1 MILKG
6 LLYYF
11 WGIIDIFYYNLTRLQ
26 SLAKQYANKQ
36 NILRVRTTTYKGYNV
51 KLMDGTEINYN
62 DKLIKIHLH
71 NVRILKE
78 TKKFKSEL
86 KKAKWLYQAV
96 ERSLPE
102 VALFIKEHKKCNE
115 IKGIIGIT
123 MLDRVSDRLGFET
136 KAISNVFYRRFKWLL
151 QLPILYLSSSDR
163 SLQSLLQQ
171 QPKYLFM
178 SKETLFEKYDKC
190 SR

>member
-1 MILKG
+1 MIVKG

-11 WGIIDIFYYNLTRLQ
+11 WGFIDIFYYHLTRLK
-26 SLAKQYANKQ
+26 SLAKQYSNKQ

-51 KLMDGTEINYN
+51 KLSDGTEIKYN
-62 DKLIKIHLH
+62 DRLIKIHLH

-78 TKKFKSEL
+78 TRKFKSEL
-86 KKAKWLYQAV
+86 KKGKWIYQAV

-102 VALFIKEHKKCNE
+102 VVLFIKEHKKSEE

-123 MLDRVSDRLGFET
+123 MIDRVSERLGFET
-136 KAISNVFYRRFKWLL
+136 KKISNPYYRWFKWVL
-151 QLPILYLSSSDR
+151 QFPILYLSSVDC
-163 SLQSLLQQ
+163 SLQSVFKQK
-171 QPKYLFM
+171 PNYLFM
-178 SKETLFEKYDKC
+178 SKETLFNKYDKL

>member
-1 MILKG
+1 MIIRG

-11 WGIIDIFYYNLTRLQ
+11 WGIIDIFYYHLSRLE
-26 SLAKQYANKQ
+26 SLAKQYANQQ

-51 KLMDGTEINYN
+51 TLSDGTEITRN
-62 DKLIKIHLH
+62 DTLIKIHLH
-71 NVRILKE
+71 NIRILKE

-86 KKAKWLYQAV
+86 KKAKWIYQAV

-102 VALFIKEHKKCNE
+102 VAQFIKEHEKCSE

-123 MLDRVSDRLGFET
+123 NLTRRVDKLGFET
-136 KAISNVFYRRFKWLL
+136 KKISNGVYRRFKWFL

-163 SLQSLLQQ
+163 SLKSLLKQ
-171 QPKYLFM
+171 QPHYLFM
-178 SKETLFEKYDKC
+178 SKDILFEKYGK
-190 SR
+190 